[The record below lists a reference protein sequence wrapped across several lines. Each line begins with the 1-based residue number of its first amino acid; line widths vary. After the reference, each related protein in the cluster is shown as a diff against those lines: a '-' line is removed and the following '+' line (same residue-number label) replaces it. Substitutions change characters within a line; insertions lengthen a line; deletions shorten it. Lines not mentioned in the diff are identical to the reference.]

1 MNIFRIYKFTYF
13 LWIIVFFY
21 LAIITIFA
29 QSFQLDKVL
38 ITVDKETIT
47 QNELLLIY
55 EQIEAEIGNKLLPEE
70 KARLINDL
78 ILELLL
84 LVEAKRFRVNVDPTE
99 VNQYLLNFQK
109 INQLSSKD
117 LEQLLKDRGQDI
129 RYFRREIKKK
139 KIGEIMLRRVQASI
153 KVNDEE
159 IEQLYQE
166 KYPPKIF
173 YQIRFLVN
181 NKNTEELLRIR
192 ETAIQNNNFGD
203 LILKYS
209 DDPYVSQNK
218 GELPPT
224 TIEDMLVEFTEIV
237 KTLKSKE
244 ISKPIITDK
253 GHYLIQLIKKNKNP
267 KFKLDDVILE
277 IKEEIYNKKYQPT
290 LDAYINSL
298 HKKYLVV
305 IKDPKIYQLLEQ
317 FGYKFS

>member
-244 ISKPIITDK
+244 ISKPIITDNST
-253 GHYLIQLIKKNKNP
+253 YKKK
-267 KFKLDDVILE
+267 
-277 IKEEIYNKKYQPT
+277 
-290 LDAYINSL
+290 
-298 HKKYLVV
+298 
-305 IKDPKIYQLLEQ
+305 
-317 FGYKFS
+317 

>member
-159 IEQLYQE
+159 IEQLYQDIRRR
-166 KYPPKIF
+166 KIF
-173 YQIRFLVN
+173 GGYF
-181 NKNTEELLRIR
+181 
-192 ETAIQNNNFGD
+192 F
-203 LILKYS
+203 
-209 DDPYVSQNK
+209 
-218 GELPPT
+218 
-224 TIEDMLVEFTEIV
+224 
-237 KTLKSKE
+237 
-244 ISKPIITDK
+244 DK
-253 GHYLIQLIKKNKNP
+253 VALIKNLRRI
-267 KFKLDDVILE
+267 FFLIKLLYFFVIYFNRCL
-277 IKEEIYNKKYQPT
+277 YTPQHYFAYFFF
-290 LDAYINSL
+290 LDFSS
-298 HKKYLVV
+298 
-305 IKDPKIYQLLEQ
+305 KITNILSSIFE
-317 FGYKFS
+317 

>member
-244 ISKPIITDK
+244 ISKPMVLYCL
-253 GHYLIQLIKKNKNP
+253 GN
-267 KFKLDDVILE
+267 
-277 IKEEIYNKKYQPT
+277 KEEILLKKKIC
-290 LDAYINSL
+290 LF
-298 HKKYLVV
+298 YL
-305 IKDPKIYQLLEQ
+305 
-317 FGYKFS
+317 KFEIFFV